1 MWENLLSMNAT
12 SGGGGS
18 SSASDAYI
26 VGIANDIEAKIPEP
40 FDVIALRKE
49 RGIDIS
55 PATVVLFQELERFS
69 LLIIKISETLG
80 NLKKALNGE
89 IGMNAELDDLSY
101 SLLNGFLPASWR
113 KLAPQTQ
120 KKLGSWMIHFQ
131 RRLK

>member
-1 MWENLLSMNAT
+1 MNAT

-69 LLIIKISETLG
+69 LLIIKITETLG

-113 KLAPQTQ
+113 KLAP
-120 KKLGSWMIHFQ
+120 
-131 RRLK
+131 